1 MNIYTNNKFQG
12 FHALVPTAA
21 IVVALNERDATAL
34 LNLELKELGLEP
46 TARIEDMKFIAVNS
60 HPRAVILCDGDY

>member
-1 MNIYTNNKFQG
+1 MNIYTNTKFIG
-12 FHALVPTAA
+12 FQPTGTAA

-46 TARIEDMKFIAVNS
+46 TAKVEDMKFVAVNS
-60 HPRAVILCDGDY
+60 QPKATILCDGDY